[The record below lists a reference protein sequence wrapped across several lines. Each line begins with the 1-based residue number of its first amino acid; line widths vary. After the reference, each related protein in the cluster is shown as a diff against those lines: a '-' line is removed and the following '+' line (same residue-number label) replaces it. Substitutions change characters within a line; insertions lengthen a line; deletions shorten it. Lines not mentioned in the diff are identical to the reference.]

1 MDKLRTGTRPTRL
14 YSDTTLREL
23 DRTLWSYPFSELT
36 EDRSKRVFTVCAA
49 SLLWAAG
56 LVKAGS
62 IKFLD
67 MEIGGSALL
76 ITWVALGLVVYTFA
90 QWLVSMRRD
99 RKHWRLS
106 VTRINEIL
114 GSEAQTT
121 LAKPVAEYSETQLRY
136 ARYAPK
142 IKELEEQMAR
152 LNEDYAKPISAA
164 KAKVDDL
171 NLQLSE
177 FLQKPIRTLTES
189 ESQILRDLGDD
200 FEDAMEAKQS
210 LQEDFRSRQDVL
222 TRKQQWYLTRSRIK
236 DETLDQIMAINSERS
251 SDQLEKVV
259 RGGEV
264 ATRASL
270 AVEIVPVWIAFIAAF
285 VWLAL
290 NAYALMAR
298 SPTGRW

>member
-1 MDKLRTGTRPTRL
+1 MDDVKTQTRQTRL

-49 SLLWAAG
+49 SLLWTAG
-56 LVKAGS
+56 LVKTGS

-90 QWLVSMRRD
+90 QWFVSMRRD

-106 VTRINEIL
+106 VTRINEML
-114 GSEAQTT
+114 GNEAQST
-121 LAKPVAEYSETQLRY
+121 LAMPVAEYSERQLRY

-142 IKELEEQMAR
+142 IKALEEQMAR
-152 LNEDYAKPISAA
+152 LNEDYAKPIAAA
-164 KAKVDDL
+164 KEKVDNF

-177 FLQKPIRTLTES
+177 FLKKPMDTLTDS
-189 ESQILRDLGDD
+189 ERQHVRSLGDD
-200 FEDAMEAKQS
+200 FEDAMEAKQ
-210 LQEDFRSRQDVL
+210 LLHEDFRSRQDVL
-222 TRKQQWYLTRSRIK
+222 TRKQQWYLARSRIK
-236 DETLDQIMAINSERS
+236 DETIDQIMAINSERS

-259 RGGEV
+259 RGGTV

-290 NAYALMAR
+290 NAVDLSATSGFAR
-298 SPTGRW
+298 